1 MSLASRLATLYS
13 VMLAVI
19 VTLVIAASSLA
30 LVYALQGV
38 ESDVVIAKHSEARSL
53 AEQYRAQ
60 GMTLAQAAPLMVKQ
74 LGGIGLRIAVFNQ
87 AGKYLAGDRQLA
99 LPARRRRGPPPLK
112 NMLLHVILRSSARNS
127 RSPEHPGFTPVRGG
141 VVAFEP
147 TSSLLL
153 VTLAPYWRVIFTI
166 ALVAVFLAWLLGRFF
181 AKQALRPLNEVTGA
195 LRELARGDYAER
207 RFMMQGG
214 DEIASLTGAYN
225 DATAQVARAMDE
237 RSRTEQRMR
246 QFVADAGHELR
257 TPLTVIS
264 GYIDVLR
271 RGAITEPNVASNILA
286 TMTLEKE
293 HMRTLVDR
301 LMHLA
306 RLEGDGAP
314 NTEAIDLTDLL
325 ATQADAAR
333 RLNPKQEID
342 YRVDGDL
349 TVAADRTELGEAL
362 SNILE
367 NAVKYA
373 PESPVELR
381 GYRQNGSTVIEV
393 TDFGPGMSETEK
405 SHAFER
411 FFRGDVRGEIT
422 GSGLGLAIAKRA
434 VERAGGTID
443 ISSTAGKGTTVS
455 IRL

>member
-19 VTLVIAASSLA
+19 VTLVIGASSLA

-38 ESDVVIAKHSEARSL
+38 ERDVVIAKRSEARSL

-60 GMTLAQAAPLMVKQ
+60 GLTLIQAAPLMVKQ

-87 AGKYLAGDRQLA
+87 SGKYVAGDRELS
-99 LPARRRRGPPPLK
+99 LPAAHHRGPPPL
-112 NMLLHVILRSSARNS
+112 NRMLLHVILSSGPRNTHY
-127 RSPEHPGFTPVRGG
+127 PEHPGFTPVRGG
-141 VVAFEP
+141 FVAFAP
-147 TSSLLL
+147 TSSLLV
-153 VTLAPYWRVIFTI
+153 VTLAPYWKLISTI
-166 ALVAVFLAWLLGRFF
+166 ALVAIFLAWLLGRYF

-207 RFMMQGG
+207 RFMMKGG
-214 DEIASLTGAYN
+214 DEIASLTCAYN
-225 DATAQVARAMDE
+225 DATAQVVRAMEE

-271 RGAITEPNVASNILA
+271 RGAIAEPNLASTILA
-286 TMTLEKE
+286 TMSLEKE
-293 HMRTLVDR
+293 HMRNLVDR
-301 LMHLA
+301 LMRLA

-314 NTEAIDLTDLL
+314 NTEAIDLSDML
-325 ATQADAAR
+325 ASQAEAAR
-333 RLNPKQEID
+333 RLNPKHEID

-349 TVAADRTELGEAL
+349 TVAADRTELSEAL
-362 SNILE
+362 SNIVE

-373 PESPVELR
+373 PNSPVELR

-393 TDFGPGMSETEK
+393 SDFGPGMSEMEK
-405 SHAFER
+405 IHAFER

-443 ISSTAGKGTTVS
+443 ISSTVGKGTTVS